1 MATGIRFQANILTC
15 NNANA
20 RNANSLLRIKKG
32 RLDMNTTNTINITM
46 YTKAN
51 CPNCEMAK
59 AVLSNLG
66 LKYADVDVE
75 VGDRLKNL
83 LAEFPDARQMPQVF
97 INEQRV
103 GGLAGLQA
111 ALKQLKI
118 IDEHYAN

>member
-51 CPNCEMAK
+51 CPNCETAK
-59 AVLSNLG
+59 AVLTNLG